1 MNQELAPQR
10 DECSVLSVLAV
21 RDGDS
26 WCAVSGSL
34 VSLPVEAGAMSWLE
48 WESRQPQTGRPR
60 AEIRDDLGPEF
71 DEEPFAGLRIIR
83 KVILREEWRP
93 RVEEIESGRLG
104 SPDGSIA
111 FSFEEF
117 SATKLLA
124 QDGQSDAHRVLD
136 AVRRPI
142 RGVSA
147 ALRSPELPHSEDFW
161 LRGGPIKP
169 SGQHTREELL
179 GKESFHNWPSR
190 LLGIRWLGTTEFPP
204 PACFVIGKAQ
214 GGIWIAD
221 MLPDWE
227 NGQIEIVLAWE
238 AEEVDPLSCS
248 ILLRSERE
256 DASLLHRSWKVS
268 DLPGEIAQGAS
279 RRDPRELAWNERTIG
294 VKLPRGPRRTEFG
307 VMLFGPDGALRDERP
322 VGPRIEQI
330 ELSVGIMDAPDPFS
344 ASLIGDPENPPSEA
358 VRDRQ
363 AAEARR
369 EEEQAREVAA
379 GRRLTTTG
387 DLRRY
392 LHWRFSVRA
401 GELLILDRYLL
412 DLKSDEGLEGMF
424 AFLAEFGRPVRAL
437 VSRGREA
444 AKEMLADKEWLEV
457 RRTSPKL
464 FHDRL
469 WITGETAVLVG
480 TSINK
485 FLEEGAVP
493 ATCAIDLPYGDG
505 IAWREKFREWWRDA
519 EPLG

>member
-1 MNQELAPQR
+1 
-10 DECSVLSVLAV
+10 
-21 RDGDS
+21 
-26 WCAVSGSL
+26 
-34 VSLPVEAGAMSWLE
+34 MSWLE
-48 WESRQPQTGRPR
+48 WESRQPETGRPR
-60 AEIRDDLGPEF
+60 AAITDDLGSEF

-83 KVILREEWRP
+83 RVIPREQWGQ
-93 RVEEIESGRLG
+93 RVEEIQSGCLR
-104 SPDGSIA
+104 SASGSIE
-111 FSFEEF
+111 FSIEGF
-117 SATKLLA
+117 SATKLLT
-124 QDGQSDAHRVLD
+124 QDGQSDSHRVLD
-136 AVRRPI
+136 AVQRPV

-147 ALRSPELPHSEDFW
+147 VLRPPELPHSEEFW
-161 LRGGPIKP
+161 LRGGPAKP
-169 SGQHTREELL
+169 AGRYTREELL
-179 GKESFHNWPSR
+179 GKKSFHNWPSR
-190 LLGIRWLGTTEFPP
+190 LLGIRWLGTAEFSP

-214 GGIWIAD
+214 GGVWIAD
-221 MLPDWE
+221 MLPDWK

-238 AEEVDPLSCS
+238 AEEIDPLSCT
-248 ILLRSERE
+248 LNLRSEHE
-256 DASLLHRSWKVS
+256 GASLLNRSWKVS

-279 RRDPRELAWNERTIG
+279 GRDPRDLTWNERTIG

-307 VMLFGPDGALRDERP
+307 VKLFGPDGTLRDERP
-322 VGPRIEQI
+322 VAPRIEQI
-330 ELSVGIMDAPDPFS
+330 EMSVGIMDAPGPFS
-344 ASLIGDPENPPSEA
+344 TSLIGDPEDPPSEA

-363 AAEARR
+363 VAEARK

-412 DLKSDEGLEGMF
+412 TSKRPEGLEGIF
-424 AFLAEFGRPVRAL
+424 AFLSEFDRPIRAL
-437 VSRGREA
+437 VSKGPEQ
-444 AKEMLADKEWLEV
+444 AKEMLADHQWLEV

-480 TSINK
+480 TSVNK
-485 FLEEGAVP
+485 FLEKGAVP

-505 IAWREKFREWWRDA
+505 IAWRDKFREWWRDA